1 MREEGKKGIV
11 WQLFLTVRPLGWFL
25 VHDLVAALIVI
36 AFFID
41 SSFSSPFSASKICK
55 KEVPLLHSKSLKTVK
70 GSRSC
75 SQTVTPQNLR
85 LNEIGFE
92 LGTLAFFLLSFPSFS
107 SPNQVRRKKKSSIL
121 KFTKLRDRVGEI
133 RIHFLLSL

>member
-1 MREEGKKGIV
+1 MATFSNGSTTRLVSRSRPRGSSHRHC
-11 WQLFLTVRPLGWFL
+11 FLHRFL
-25 VHDLVAALIVI
+25 LLLSI
-36 AFFID
+36 F
-41 SSFSSPFSASKICK
+41 CLENLQ